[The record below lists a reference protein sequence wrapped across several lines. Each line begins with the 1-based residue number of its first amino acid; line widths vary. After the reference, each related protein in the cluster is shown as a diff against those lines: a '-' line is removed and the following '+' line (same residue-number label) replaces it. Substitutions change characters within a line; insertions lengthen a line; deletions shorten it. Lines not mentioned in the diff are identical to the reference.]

1 MLVPSSLG
9 IEPWVAPR
17 KVAFVACLRLPFF
30 KNGPTPAFFVYF
42 RFFKHKLY
50 RKKCKLQRD
59 SNSDLGIVRRARC
72 PTTTTASNAIFLI
85 YTLICLPM
93 GKPPKVS
100 GYIWAYHMRPR
111 VWCPSTTSTTII
123 FELWWEKDEINTR
136 IGECFNLSL
145 SLACSQDFSESN
157 NCRKIHKSIN

>member
-59 SNSDLGIVRRARC
+59 SNSDLGIVMRARC

-93 GKPPKVS
+93 GEPPLVS
-100 GYIWAYHMRPR
+100 GSVTRKKSPNVYKSCLKMI
-111 VWCPSTTSTTII
+111 S
-123 FELWWEKDEINTR
+123 LEK
-136 IGECFNLSL
+136 
-145 SLACSQDFSESN
+145 
-157 NCRKIHKSIN
+157 